1 MRSLKIKKLVVKDNR
16 IFSFPI
22 LNIGKNGI
30 KADKKFFSLS
40 NVNIFYKY
48 SINNNELAMISIYPI
63 FDHLL
68 RFYLPKLLWKLQKLI
83 FFHLRNRIFIGRVC
97 LGYKYNLEYNLEII
111 NKKLIVTKAKNVDST
126 HKMILTKMNNIL
138 KKVGLFIPKL
148 YFEDKTSVHYASS
161 LSHIPKFIN

>member
-1 MRSLKIKKLVVKDNR
+1 MELRPIK
-16 IFSFPI
+16 S
-22 LNIGKNGI
+22 
-30 KADKKFFSLS
+30 FSLS

-111 NKKLIVTKAKNVDST
+111 NKKLIVTKQ
-126 HKMILTKMNNIL
+126 KMLIQLI
-138 KKVGLFIPKL
+138 KK
-148 YFEDKTSVHYASS
+148 
-161 LSHIPKFIN
+161 